1 MMEEKEFEKVNGGA
15 AESEKNAPLI
25 EDVVRCNVLSQGTAA
40 GAGNVEY
47 DRCPMCDN
55 PTPVGSN
62 GRCKCTSCGHSWTA
76 GSH

>member
-1 MMEEKEFEKVNGGA
+1 MEENKKIKQEAEKVTGGSLASA
-15 AESEKNAPLI
+15 ARE
-25 EDVVRCNVLSQGTAA
+25 
-40 GAGNVEY
+40 EY

-55 PTPVGSN
+55 PTPVIN